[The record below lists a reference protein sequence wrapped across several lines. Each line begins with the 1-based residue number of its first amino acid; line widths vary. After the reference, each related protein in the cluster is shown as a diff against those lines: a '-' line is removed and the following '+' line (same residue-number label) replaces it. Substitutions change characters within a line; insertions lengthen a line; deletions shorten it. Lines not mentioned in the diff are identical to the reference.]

1 MSRYTTLLE
10 TSTNPTTRVAK
21 KPAVRAS
28 AVPPEGL
35 RSADED
41 IIPTPIAPTPH
52 YVAGAKHSAAP
63 SGQQAVTSGNLS
75 DPSAEGSENEASSSR
90 TNQPPNER
98 TIERQMERRFEQ
110 TNERTKVR
118 HTFDILTGQ
127 LLCLR
132 EIVIARE
139 KIFGKRV
146 LLGDLVQEA
155 LDMFIAKER
164 NNE

>member
-1 MSRYTTLLE
+1 MKHRQVE
-10 TSTNPTTRVAK
+10 PTN
-21 KPAVRAS
+21 
-28 AVPPEGL
+28 
-35 RSADED
+35 
-41 IIPTPIAPTPH
+41 H
-52 YVAGAKHSAAP
+52 
-63 SGQQAVTSGNLS
+63 
-75 DPSAEGSENEASSSR
+75 R
-90 TNQPPNER
+90 TNER
-98 TIERQMERRFEQ
+98 TIERRMERRFER

-127 LLCLR
+127 LLNLR

-139 KIFGKRV
+139 KTFGNRV

>member
-10 TSTNPTTRVAK
+10 TSTTPTTRGAK
-21 KPAVRAS
+21 KPAVRAP
-28 AVPPEGL
+28 AIPPEGPQ
-35 RSADED
+35 SADED
-41 IIPTPIAPTPH
+41 ITPTPITPTPH
-52 YVAGAKHSAAP
+52 YDPGATP
-63 SGQQAVTSGNLS
+63 SVEPFNRQTVTSGNFS
-75 DPSAEGSENEASSSR
+75 DPSAEGLENEASSGR

-98 TIERQMERRFEQ
+98 TIERRF
-110 TNERTKVR
+110 ERTKVR

-127 LLCLR
+127 LLNLR

-139 KIFGKRV
+139 KTFGKRV

>member
-1 MSRYTTLLE
+1 MSRYASLLE
-10 TSTNPTTRVAK
+10 ISTTPTTRVAK

-41 IIPTPIAPTPH
+41 ITPTPIAPTPH
-52 YVAGAKHSAAP
+52 SVPGTTP
-63 SGQQAVTSGNLS
+63 SVEPASQQTATSGNLPDS
-75 DPSAEGSENEASSSR
+75 LAEGSENEASSIR
-90 TNQPPNER
+90 TNQPPKER
-98 TIERQMERRFEQ
+98 TIERRMERRFER

-127 LLCLR
+127 LLNLR

-139 KIFGKRV
+139 KTFGKRV
-146 LLGDLVQEA
+146 LLGELVQEA